1 MFEQEEDYT
10 YENQEM
16 EATLIKTPPT
26 MTHDSYTKIST
37 RMLRNPHY
45 QAWRGTSRGSVA
57 DFLFGFT
64 IRRKCGNA
72 IADMLY
78 DKYYVGKRLLV
89 ARFTQ
94 DGLAKLLGYKD
105 RKSINKQ
112 MKLLE
117 KEGIFKVHM
126 EPWRGKKIRVYEFG
140 YWENKT
146 GTDYVEVLHF
156 FCKFNKML
164 ADEQLSR

>member
-16 EATLIKTPPT
+16 EAALVKSPPT
-26 MTHDSYTKIST
+26 MVHDSYTKIST
-37 RMLRNPHY
+37 RMIRNPYY
-45 QAWRGTSRGSVA
+45 QAWRGTAAGSIA
-57 DFLFGFT
+57 DFLFGFA
-64 IRRKCGNA
+64 IRKKCGNA

-78 DKYYVGKRLLV
+78 EKYYRDKKLIVS
-89 ARFTQ
+89 RFTQ
-94 DGLAKLLGYKD
+94 EGLAKLLGYKN
-105 RKSINKQ
+105 RKGVEKH
-112 MKLLE
+112 MRALE
-117 KEGIFKVHM
+117 KDGIFKIHM
-126 EPWRGKKIRVYEFG
+126 ETWRNKKIRVYEFG

-164 ADEQLSR
+164 ADSNLSK